1 MGYEVLHTCASFAC
15 SKYLR
20 KTNYD
25 DEDVAAEDKHA
36 QQLVHKSVMKI
47 ERTSWQEIESREWWR
62 SNETAKTD
70 DG

>member
-1 MGYEVLHTCASFAC
+1 MGYEVLHRCTSSAC
-15 SKYLR
+15 SKYLS

-25 DEDVAAEDKHA
+25 DQDVADDKHA

-47 ERTSWQEIESREWWR
+47 ERTSWQEIESGEWWR
-62 SNETAKTD
+62 SNETPKTD